1 MNGDMG
7 AGTVKQAAA
16 GAPASAPKHMAEGAL
31 PNTAI
36 RRIRCCRMALQRQG
50 FWQPLQGSV
59 AVAKRSCYS
68 NESEPVGG
76 VQAFCPRPVCQK
88 LQPVQEQRGTE
99 SHPPSGW
106 KQAMLCSKIQIPG
119 RGVGRPGLAP
129 CLKTSQTSFEYH
141 ARGYEGLGLSA

>member
-76 VQAFCPRPVCQK
+76 VQAFDRVPFAKNFSLCRRSAAQK
-88 LQPVQEQRGTE
+88 ATRRAG
-99 SHPPSGW
+99 G
-106 KQAMLCSKIQIPG
+106 SKRCCAARSRFQT
-119 RGVGRPGLAP
+119 GVWGA
-129 CLKTSQTSFEYH
+129 
-141 ARGYEGLGLSA
+141 LS